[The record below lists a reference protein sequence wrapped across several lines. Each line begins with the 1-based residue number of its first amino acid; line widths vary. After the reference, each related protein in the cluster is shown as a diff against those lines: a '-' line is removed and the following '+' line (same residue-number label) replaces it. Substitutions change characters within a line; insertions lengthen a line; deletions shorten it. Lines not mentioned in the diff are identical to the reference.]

1 MRDARLRKELVIQT
15 ENRVGLLAEISRIL
29 SEMGINILG
38 VTVQTEGDSVA
49 LHLVADAHLYARDVL
64 RAAQFPVEEREAIV
78 LELRNYAGFLCK
90 LTMALARKD
99 IDIEDLYATVPEGSP
114 KALVVFTCSNNSKA
128 VLMLRSG

>member
-1 MRDARLRKELVIQT
+1 
-15 ENRVGLLAEISRIL
+15 LAEISRIL

-49 LHLVADAHLYARDVL
+49 LHLLADAHLYARDVL
-64 RAAQFPVEEREAIV
+64 RAAQFPVEEREVIV

-90 LTMALARKD
+90 LTMALARKE

-114 KALVVFTCSNNSKA
+114 KALAVFTCSNNSKA